1 MTLMMTMTTM
11 MMMMSMWG
19 VTLRTDEWEN
29 LEPEIA
35 SKAKRSCIQVVLQL
49 CNFATANEG
58 DGDADADDAKIVATS
73 ILYPCWLL
81 KVLQVTMSV

>member
-1 MTLMMTMTTM
+1 MMMTMM
-11 MMMMSMWG
+11 MIWMSG
-19 VTLRTDEWEN
+19 VTLRTDEWGS

-58 DGDADADDAKIVATS
+58 DGDGDADDAKIVATS